1 MCGKY
6 FQGRGKSS
14 HAYAH
19 SIHEDHHVFIH
30 LETTEVYVLP
40 DGYQVSD
47 PSLDDIKF
55 VLLPR
60 FSPSQIARLR
70 TDPNPPTAYDLLSK
84 PYIPGY
90 VGLQNIKRN
99 DYLSVIVQAML
110 HVPPVRDFLLEMD
123 GGETTLAPKPA
134 KHVVSNTKPVSGRIS
149 KPPSELVRR
158 FAGLAKKV
166 WNPRLFKAQVSP
178 HEFLQ
183 EVARVSAGRFKI
195 TEQGDPIEFLGWLL
209 NKVHA
214 DLGGSKKKGSSVI
227 YSTFQGEVRLET
239 QQVILK
245 TDAENGEKPHFD
257 IDRVCW

>member
-1 MCGKY
+1 M
-6 FQGRGKSS
+6 
-14 HAYAH
+14 
-19 SIHEDHHVFIH
+19 
-30 LETTEVYVLP
+30 
-40 DGYQVSD
+40 
-47 PSLDDIKF
+47 DDIKF
-55 VLLPR
+55 VLSPR
-60 FSPSQIARLR
+60 FSPAQIARLR
-70 TDPNPPTAYDLLSK
+70 TDPSPPTAYDLNSK

-99 DYLSVIVQAML
+99 DYLSVIIQALL

-123 GGETTLAPKPA
+123 GGVGFSARKPV
-134 KHVVSNTKPVSGRIS
+134 KSVTPSTKPVSGKAT

-214 DLGGSKKKGSSVI
+214 DLGGSKKKGSSEWGFLTR
-227 YSTFQGEVRLET
+227 STRTVLICLIFRYNLLDVPGRGAARDTAGCPQDGY
-239 QQVILK
+239 
-245 TDAENGEKPHFD
+245 
-257 IDRVCW
+257 